1 MILVVNADD
10 AGVDPPRN
18 RGILRAAKEGIVRS
32 ASLLVNFEA
41 ARGFVEAASAV
52 AGLGIGLH
60 LNVTEGSPLVGGH
73 RSLVGAGGR
82 FLGKHEVY
90 RRAAA
95 GLVDAREARR
105 EIEAQWSRLEA
116 WGVRP
121 THLDGHNHAHLFPG
135 IADAVAET
143 IPGGTWVRR
152 PPPGNPGAPLPAE
165 PYASPGARIVA
176 LSGLSARALSAGWLK
191 FKATSRFEGVT
202 LPRGYGPEDLISL
215 LHSIACDENDVVE
228 LMTHPGERCD
238 TSVQFSASPDRE
250 REVASLTHPSVLAFI
265 RAEGIRLET
274 FGGLA

>member
-18 RGILRAAKEGIVRS
+18 NGILRAAKEGIVRS

-41 ARGFVEAASAV
+41 ARGFVEAARSIP
-52 AGLGIGLH
+52 GLGIGLH
-60 LNVTEGSPLVGGH
+60 LNVTEGRPLVGGH

-95 GLVDAREARR
+95 GLVEAREARR

-135 IADAVAET
+135 IAGAVAEA
-143 IPGGTWVRR
+143 IPAGTWVRR
-152 PPPGNPGAPLPAE
+152 PPPGNSDAPLPAK
-165 PYASPGARIVA
+165 PYANPAVRVAA
-176 LSGLSARALSAGWLK
+176 LSALSARALSAGWLK

-202 LPRGYGPEDLISL
+202 LPRGYGPEDLIGL
-215 LHSIACDENDVVE
+215 LDSFTCDENDVIE

-238 TSVQFSASPDRE
+238 GSVRFSASPDRE
-250 REVASLTHPSVLAFI
+250 REVASLTHPSVLAFA
-265 RAEGIRLET
+265 RAEGIRLES